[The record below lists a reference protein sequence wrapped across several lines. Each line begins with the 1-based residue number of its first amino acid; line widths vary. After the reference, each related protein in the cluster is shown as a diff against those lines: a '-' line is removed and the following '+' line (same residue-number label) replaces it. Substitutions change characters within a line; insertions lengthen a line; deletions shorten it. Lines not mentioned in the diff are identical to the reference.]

1 MGEEDIK
8 KILDEIQRF
17 DHLSFRE
24 MISAEL
30 ISNMLHRTVAAVL
43 DPTFL
48 LDKNQ
53 WISSLVSEKR

>member
-1 MGEEDIK
+1 
-8 KILDEIQRF
+8 
-17 DHLSFRE
+17 

>member
-1 MGEEDIK
+1 
-8 KILDEIQRF
+8 
-17 DHLSFRE
+17 

-53 WISSLVSEKR
+53 WISSFGLRKKMRESMYYFTLSQIRL